1 MTGRRSEVAR
11 TLNADAPGAEV
22 VADPLAGVPLPA
34 DLLRDDEVILYI
46 GRPSM
51 LYVPLVSAT
60 SVAMLIGVSFFLAW
74 LSHYVERWSGV
85 GDTAILAV
93 GLALCLVRLG
103 WQTLDWFGRIH
114 VLTDQRLITRTG
126 VARVSI
132 FQTRL
137 RNVQHTTIFC
147 RMRERCFGLGTI
159 AFATAGS
166 DSFETFWLMVRNP
179 VEVQRKVV
187 EAMNRYR

>member
-1 MTGRRSEVAR
+1 M
-11 TLNADAPGAEV
+11 NADASGAEV

-34 DLLRDDEVILYI
+34 DVLQDDEVILYI

-51 LYVPLVSAT
+51 LYVPLMSAT
-60 SVAMLIGVSFFLAW
+60 SVASLVGLSFFLAW
-74 LSHYVERWSGV
+74 LSHYVQQWSGV
-85 GDTAILAV
+85 SDTAIIV
-93 GLALCLVRLG
+93 SGLSLCMVRLV
-103 WQTLDWFGRIH
+103 WQTLDWYGRIH
-114 VLTDQRLITRTG
+114 VLTDQRLLTRTG
-126 VARVSI
+126 VVRVNI

-159 AFATAGS
+159 AFATSGS
-166 DSFETFWLMVRNP
+166 GAFETFWLMVRNP